1 MRTVILGGSGFI
13 GLNLARRLAAQ
24 PGLELVLVDNF
35 SRGRRDEDLERF
47 LAAHP
52 AVRLIE
58 ADLSRP
64 GAYDIL
70 GGRFDHVYLLASMV
84 GVKLAETRPADV
96 LRTNTAVIM
105 GGLDWM
111 AASGSRRLF
120 FASTSENY
128 AGGYDVGVVP
138 VPTPEDIPLVI
149 KDITNPRFSY
159 AISKIWGEMAT
170 CFYASRYAFSAII
183 GRYHNVYGPRMGYEH
198 VIPELTRKIV
208 EGPLPLPVMSPDQT
222 RAFCHVADA
231 VRATHELMNL
241 DTAGATVVH
250 IGDDRQEIT
259 IGDLARRLLAL
270 AGRPPDIVPLPAP
283 VGSVSRRLPALDRLR
298 QLIGFEPAVTL
309 DQGLAETFAWYR
321 DHPARKTTA

>member
-1 MRTVILGGSGFI
+1 
-13 GLNLARRLAAQ
+13 
-24 PGLELVLVDNF
+24 
-35 SRGRRDEDLERF
+35 
-47 LAAHP
+47 
-52 AVRLIE
+52 
-58 ADLSRP
+58 
-64 GAYDIL
+64 
-70 GGRFDHVYLLASMV
+70 
-84 GVKLAETRPADV
+84 
-96 LRTNTAVIM
+96 M

-111 AASGSRRLF
+111 VASGSRRLF

-170 CFYASRYAFSAII
+170 CFYASRYGFSAII
-183 GRYHNVYGPRMGYEH
+183 GRYNNVYWPRMGYEH

-208 EGPLPLPVMSPDQT
+208 EGPLPVMSPDQK

-250 IGDDRQEIT
+250 IGDDRQENT

-270 AGRPPDIVPLPAP
+270 AGRPPDSLPLPAL
-283 VGSVSRRLPALDRLR
+283 GRLR

-321 DHPARKTTA
+321 DHPARRMKA